1 MAHELEFVDGKASM
15 AYAYRNEMDVPW
27 HGLGTK
33 VPTDL
38 TPEQMMDAANL
49 NWEVEKTPLFTN
61 INGETV
67 RVPKRYALTRTS
79 DNRVL
84 DIVGGDNW
92 NPTQNVEAFEFFND
106 FVAAGNCNMETAGS
120 LSGGQ
125 IIWALAKI
133 NESIE
138 VVKGDVIEGY
148 LLFSNPHKYGKAI
161 DIRSTPTRVV
171 CNNTLSL
178 ALGEKAKTNY
188 RVDHRQKFNP
198 EEAKLAIGIAK
209 EKLLKYKEAG
219 EFLASKRYK
228 DEDVVEYFNRV
239 FKCDNARAEEEG
251 FGSRPA
257 RIAAEHLSTQAG
269 AEFAEGTWWQMF
281 NATTFY
287 TNHLAGRSADT
298 RMQSAWFGVG
308 ADRNIDAMN
317 IALEMAAA

>member
-1 MAHELEFVDGKASM
+1 MSHELEILENGEASM
-15 AYAYRNEMDVPW
+15 AYTGDVPW
-27 HGLGTK
+27 HTLGTK
-33 VPTDL
+33 VPADL
-38 TPEQMMDAANL
+38 TPVQMMEAANL

-61 INGETV
+61 VNGETV
-67 RVPKRYALTRTS
+67 RVPKRYALTRKS

-188 RVDHRQKFNP
+188 RVDHRQKFNA
-198 EEAKLAIGIAK
+198 EEAKIAIGVAK
-209 EKLLKYKEAG
+209 DKLLRYKEAG
-219 EFLASKRYK
+219 EFLASKRFK
-228 DEDVVEYFNRV
+228 DEDVVTYFNRV
-239 FKCDNARAEEEG
+239 FKCDNARTEEG
-251 FGSRPA
+251 EVGSRPA
-257 RIAAEHLSTQAG
+257 RIAAEQLFTQPGVQYAEGSFWQLVNSVTFYQNHLS
-269 AEFAEGTWWQMF
+269 
-281 NATTFY
+281 
-287 TNHLAGRSADT
+287 GRSADT
-298 RMQSAWFGVG
+298 RMQSTWFGAG
-308 ADRNIDAMN
+308 ADRSINALN
-317 IALEMAAA
+317 IALEMAEAA